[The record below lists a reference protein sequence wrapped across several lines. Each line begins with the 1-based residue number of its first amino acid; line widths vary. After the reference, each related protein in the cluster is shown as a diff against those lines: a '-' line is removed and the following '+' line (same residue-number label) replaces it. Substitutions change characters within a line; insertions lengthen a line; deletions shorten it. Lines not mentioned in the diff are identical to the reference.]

1 MSLPRREVHW
11 EAARSSSIKPSIDRT
26 IPVSLGKP
34 SLRLRLEAYYSLV
47 APDVLCDS
55 SAWRSK
61 FDLIY
66 DKFGGT
72 HEKEHRLAV
81 KLAKK
86 YGSTVKLLLA
96 ESATTDRTPNIDTAK
111 KQDEEWYKLRPNEE
125 MSGILDFTSSDFDP
139 VSALAASENDVTKVN
154 PWIAS
159 IPLLDH
165 IDQFRTQLPECDP
178 LRRLQTV
185 GRKRDQESENAS
197 SESRKRPKQLPA
209 FAQLA
214 ADYETG
220 PFCVLHTAFVK
231 RQRIRVLIRYV
242 NGIRGTLTGYLIA
255 FDKHFNMILK
265 DVNEVYS
272 PCLSSTNLSNV
283 ERELRRRQTD
293 IIRNDQQCEWSVRE
307 RHMKQMM
314 VRGDNVVMVYKA
326 EEEQSAY
333 PRTSK
338 SPNGSIY
345 RKEDVPPEGRLGTPG
360 SLIYAHHRRQR
371 QKET

>member
-1 MSLPRREVHW
+1 
-11 EAARSSSIKPSIDRT
+11 
-26 IPVSLGKP
+26 
-34 SLRLRLEAYYSLV
+34 LEAYYSLV
-47 APDVLCDS
+47 APDVLWDPV
-55 SAWRSK
+55 AWRSK

-66 DKFGGT
+66 DKFGGA
-72 HEKEHRLAV
+72 HEKERRLAV
-81 KLAKK
+81 KLEKK

-96 ESATTDRTPNIDTAK
+96 ESVITDRTPNIDTAK

-125 MSGILDFTSSDFDP
+125 LSGILDFTSSDFDP
-139 VSALAASENDVTKVN
+139 VTALAASENDVTNLN

-159 IPLLDH
+159 FPLLDH

-178 LRRLQTV
+178 LRRLPTV
-185 GRKRDQESENAS
+185 SRKRDRESENAS
-197 SESRKRPKQLPA
+197 SESKKPPKQLPA
-209 FAQLA
+209 FGQLA

-220 PFCVLHTAFVK
+220 PFCVLHTAFVN

-272 PCLSSTNLSNV
+272 PCFSSSNLSNV
-283 ERELRRRQTD
+283 ERELRRRQTAVMY
-293 IIRNDQQCEWSVRE
+293 NDQQYEWSVRE

-326 EEEQSAY
+326 EEEQSAW

-338 SPNGSIY
+338 SPDGSIY
-345 RKEDVPPEGRLGTPG
+345 RKKEVPSESRLGTPG
-360 SLIYAHHRRQR
+360 SLIYAYHRRQR